1 MLIGEIVRQS
11 GLSRDTIRY
20 YERLG
25 LLKTVGRPVP
35 TNDYKAYAPDT
46 LDRLRSIKLGKH
58 LGFSLTEIAEGLQLY
73 DRDQFNEV
81 EIEAWLV
88 EKIAQVEEKVQL
100 LQTLRRDLHR
110 SLDQLHGGRCS
121 LTRVP
126 GPRPLPA
133 GSPASGPVLAHAGGR
148 R

>member
-25 LLKTVGRPVP
+25 LLKTVGRPAP

-46 LDRLRSIKLGKH
+46 LARLKSITLGKR
-58 LGFSLTEIAEGLQLY
+58 LGFSLTEIAEGLRLY

-88 EKIAQVEEKVQL
+88 EKLAQVEEKVQL
-100 LQTLRRDLHR
+100 LQTLRRDLLR
-110 SLDQLHGGRCS
+110 SLDKLHIGCCS
-121 LTRVP
+121 LTRAP

-133 GSPASGPVLAHAGGR
+133 SSPVSGPVLAHASGR

>member
-1 MLIGEIVRQS
+1 MLIGEIVLQS

-25 LLKTVGRPVP
+25 LLQTVGRPAP

-46 LDRLRSIKLGKH
+46 LARLRSIQLGKR
-58 LGFSLTEIAEGLQLY
+58 LGFSLTEIAEGLRLY
-73 DRDQFNEV
+73 DRDQFNEG

-88 EKIAQVEEKVQL
+88 EKLARVDEKMQL
-100 LQTLRRDLHR
+100 LQTLRHDLRR

-126 GPRPLPA
+126 GPRALP
-133 GSPASGPVLAHAGGR
+133 GSSPASGPVLARADGLR
-148 R
+148 